1 MRSAAYAS
9 IYYIAFFTTMP
20 RPFSVA
26 APSNPCPAER
36 ELSVRGMSCTSQPQA
51 AFVWLAA

>member
-1 MRSAAYAS
+1 MYAS
-9 IYYIAFFTTMP
+9 ILYIAFFTMP

-26 APSNPCPAER
+26 APSNPCPAAR

-51 AFVWLAA
+51 AFVWLAAR